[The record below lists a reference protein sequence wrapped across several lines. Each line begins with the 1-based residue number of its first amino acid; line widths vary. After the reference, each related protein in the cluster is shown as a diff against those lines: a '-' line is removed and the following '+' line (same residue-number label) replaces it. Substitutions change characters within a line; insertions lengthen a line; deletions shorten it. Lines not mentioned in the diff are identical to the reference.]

1 MIMERVGGGE
11 EILEPLDQNEAKIQ
25 PMSAKPQP
33 LDEPEEEGYIFLCAH
48 LVKHIHTFMMPIRMV
63 LLCFIPILTN
73 SYVLH
78 YTYNNNYYYYQKKKQ
93 YFLKRSI

>member
-63 LLCFIPILTN
+63 LFCLMPVLTN
-73 SYVLH
+73 SYVLPL
-78 YTYNNNYYYYQKKKQ
+78 Y
-93 YFLKRSI
+93 I